1 MDLEYEQMG
10 DYLIPK
16 LKANPEPEGMVTKYG
31 LLRDKFLRERYDG
44 ARTAM
49 FLEGTLKA
57 HLLEIQE
64 QARERMEV
72 LTSQMAEKEG
82 VNEQLKAQDQ
92 MAWVRAMGSIRN
104 RAEEII
110 NMEIIFA

>member
-1 MDLEYEQMG
+1 MFLLQF
-10 DYLIPK
+10 YLIPK

-92 MAWVRAMGSIRN
+92 MLWVKKMNSIQS
-104 RAEEII
+104 RAEEVVLKELIYSRPI
-110 NMEIIFA
+110 L

>member
-64 QARERMEV
+64 QARNETGR
-72 LTSQMAEKEG
+72 KD
-82 VNEQLKAQDQ
+82 VNARKGNSNQN
-92 MAWVRAMGSIRN
+92 GI
-104 RAEEII
+104 
-110 NMEIIFA
+110 